1 MRMSER
7 RSFLQTAGALALSYS
22 LPLKGQTR
30 FSSYPFALG
39 VASGY
44 PSPDGVVLWT
54 RLMGGLGP
62 AAIPVRWEIA
72 ADEAMR
78 KVVASGTAQALPE
91 WAHSV
96 HVEVRGLEPDR
107 WYWYRFIAGDPATQ
121 PGRPRPAPAPAA
133 H

>member
-22 LPLKGQTR
+22 LPLKGQPR

-54 RLMGGLGP
+54 RLMGELDP
-62 AAIPVRWEIA
+62 AAIPVRWEVA
-72 ADEAMR
+72 ADESM
-78 KVVASGTAQALPE
+78 KLIILSGETTAEPA

-107 WYWYRFIAGDPATQ
+107 
-121 PGRPRPAPAPAA
+121 
-133 H
+133 